1 MIRRSVSAALLLR
14 DGFTGR
20 PIAPAAVLCYLD
32 GFPVRTMRKND
43 GYLVLTDV
51 EPGSHNLT
59 LRCPGYREEIY
70 PLTVPERGMAE
81 GEADLTPGTGY
92 RFPPDTAR
100 LRLTIPGF
108 AGEEFWAA
116 APGQVKLKLVQKKK
130 AGGETLVRV
139 FCAGNPARLPVPGS
153 FLAVDE
159 ENPELVRFLS
169 LREEVGEMD
178 APLGKDHN
186 RGIEFYPARRFRT
199 NEEGRAELLFPQ
211 GGEVHL
217 FCRGRMLK
225 TQLGPGDQEF
235 VWEDPV

>member
-1 MIRRSVSAALLLR
+1 M
-14 DGFTGR
+14 
-20 PIAPAAVLCYLD
+20 
-32 GFPVRTMRKND
+32 
-43 GYLVLTDV
+43 
-51 EPGSHNLT
+51 
-59 LRCPGYREEIY
+59 
-70 PLTVPERGMAE
+70 

-100 LRLTIPGF
+100 LWLTIPGF

-116 APGQVKLKLVQKKK
+116 APGQVKLKLAQKKK

-169 LREEVGEMD
+169 LREEVGELD

-235 VWEDPV
+235 VWEGLV